1 MKEHKYIR
9 RTQKYYGGL
18 IFIIASLI
26 LIFFYINTRP
36 VKIEY
41 KLHIRET
48 RSGRPVIYL
57 RDEIT
62 GKVEMVNP
70 RNVEYLEK
78 LKRKYNVIVKEWF
91 MKLFEKVYESKLFD
105 VSLTVVFIFTIALWV
120 YKMIEFIINFNWTK

>member
-36 VKIEY
+36 VKTEY
-41 KLHIRET
+41 KFHISHT
-48 RSGRPVIYL
+48 KSGRPVVYL
-57 RDEIT
+57 QDEIS

-70 RNVEYLEK
+70 RNVEYFEK
-78 LKRKYNVIVKEWF
+78 LKRKYDVVVKEWF
-91 MKLFEKVYESKLFD
+91 MKLFKKIYESKLFD
-105 VSLTVVFIFTIALWV
+105 VSLMVVFIFTTALWI
-120 YKMIEFIINFNWTK
+120 YKLIELIIGGIK

>member
-26 LIFFYINTRP
+26 LIFFYIKTRP

-41 KLHIRET
+41 KLHISHT
-48 RSGRPVIYL
+48 KS
-57 RDEIT
+57 

-78 LKRKYNVIVKEWF
+78 LKRKYNVIVKE
-91 MKLFEKVYESKLFD
+91 
-105 VSLTVVFIFTIALWV
+105 
-120 YKMIEFIINFNWTK
+120 